1 MHYSIGIEL
10 YDYEGSKPLNILK
23 YSTLNDLVGKHL
35 KLVIDLRKAQ
45 DIPEKLSYEV
55 ECKYHWLD
63 QDKTEYP
70 TQVVKSGGQSGV
82 PLSRA
87 PQFNYHKEHMIEID
101 EELISNMIESTL
113 KFGVYGK
120 IEQKKKTGSP
130 TNAESPEKYDFTNAT
145 KYEMESSPKKGGM
158 MSADELERLRKENAE
173 LMEQIKRYK
182 EGKQNVETVKQV
194 GCTTCNIF

>member
-10 YDYEGSKPLNILK
+10 YDYDGSTKPLNILK
-23 YSTLNDLVGKHL
+23 YTTLNDLIGKHL
-35 KLVIDLRKAQ
+35 KLIIDLRKAQ
-45 DIPEKLSYEV
+45 DIPEKLASEV
-55 ECKYHWLD
+55 EVKYHWLD

-120 IEQKKKTGSP
+120 IEQKKKGSP
-130 TNAESPEKYDFTNAT
+130 TNAESPEKHFDFTSVT
-145 KYEMESSPKKGGM
+145 
-158 MSADELERLRKENAE
+158 R
-173 LMEQIKRYK
+173 
-182 EGKQNVETVKQV
+182 
-194 GCTTCNIF
+194 